1 MIAEFQESGYLVYL
15 LSPKSNRMKHLMTLL
30 AFVVAVTAGAQTE
43 WPWNPDSDSDNIIG
57 IEDLLSILSVFGSEF
72 YIEYPAPANSAYTVA
87 LVQADSTVLGYTDCL
102 GYCAS
107 IGGHIM
113 TLEDF
118 GLFHETVEDQA
129 PYTYSGG
136 SSNPPHQ
143 SFIQRAYLNPN
154 SLERQMHQA
163 LYREIDIM
171 TEDNSYG
178 LSAGDTAFG
187 RWAYTT
193 YPLSYGFDHP
203 NGNVATRA
211 ECFCV
216 GTVPNP
222 SFVGE

>member
-1 MIAEFQESGYLVYL
+1 
-15 LSPKSNRMKHLMTLL
+15 MKHLMTLL
-30 AFVVAVTAGAQTE
+30 ALVVAVTAGAQTE

-57 IEDLLSILSVFGSEF
+57 IEDLLSVLSVFGSEF

-118 GLFHETVEDQA
+118 GLFHETVEAQS
-129 PYTYSGG
+129 PYTYAGG
-136 SSNPPHQ
+136 SSYPPHQ
-143 SFIQRAYLNPN
+143 SFRQKAYLNPN
-154 SLERQMHQA
+154 SLERQLHQA
-163 LYREIDIM
+163 LYREVDVM
-171 TEDNSYG
+171 TGDDYSYG
-178 LSAGDTAFG
+178 LSAGDTVFN
-187 RWAYTT
+187 RWEYTIS
-193 YPLSYGFDHP
+193 PLSYGFAHP
-203 NGNVATRA
+203 NGNIATRV

-222 SFVGE
+222 SFAGE